1 MARYTLTKNYTEIA
15 ESYGVFQNSSGNAE
29 IEITNDVAEA
39 GIILRPFQTATI
51 SQKVYARK
59 IGNAGACLLTVL
71 PLQKLW
77 DTPNAVPP
85 KRSDDTETESD
96 TTDISTVDAYDDL
109 FSGENCQ
116 HQHKPPMPPLS
127 VKETPTHYL
136 VSVSK
141 DSLKHQNKFLLQ
153 FDDRQ
158 KG

>member
-1 MARYTLTKNYTEIA
+1 MARYTLTKNYSEIA

-39 GIILRPFQTATI
+39 GIILRPFQMVTI
-51 SQKVYARK
+51 SQKVFARK

-85 KRSDDTETESD
+85 KRSDDTDAESD
-96 TTDISTVDAYDDL
+96 TSTVDAYDDL
-109 FSGENCQ
+109 FSGEHCP
-116 HQHKPPMPPLS
+116 HQRKPTMPPLS
-127 VKETPTHYL
+127 VQETPTHYL

>member
-39 GIILRPFQTATI
+39 GIILRPFQMATI

-85 KRSDDTETESD
+85 KRYDDTEAESD
-96 TTDISTVDAYDDL
+96 TDTSTVDAYDDL
-109 FSGENCQ
+109 FSGK
-116 HQHKPPMPPLS
+116 QHKPPMPPLS
-127 VKETPTHYL
+127 VQETPTHYL

>member
-1 MARYTLTKNYTEIA
+1 MARYTLTKNYAEIT

-39 GIILRPFQTATI
+39 GIILRPFQTVTI
-51 SQKVYARK
+51 SQKVFARK

-85 KRSDDTETESD
+85 KRSDDTDAESD
-96 TTDISTVDAYDDL
+96 TSTVDAYDDL
-109 FSGENCQ
+109 FSGD
-116 HQHKPPMPPLS
+116 KPPMPPLS
-127 VKETPTHYL
+127 VQETPTHYL

-141 DSLKHQNKFLLQ
+141 NSLKHKKKFLLQ
-153 FDDRQ
+153 FGLIKIIKNLTKRY
-158 KG
+158 

>member
-29 IEITNDVAEA
+29 IEITNDVTEA
-39 GIILRPFQTATI
+39 GIILRPFQTAMI
-51 SQKVYARK
+51 NQKVYARK

-85 KRSDDTETESD
+85 KRSDDTEAESD
-96 TTDISTVDAYDDL
+96 TSANDISTVDAYDDL
-109 FSGENCQ
+109 FSGK
-116 HQHKPPMPPLS
+116 QHKPHMPPLS

>member
-1 MARYTLTKNYTEIA
+1 MARYTLTKNYSEIA

-39 GIILRPFQTATI
+39 GIILRPFQIATI

-85 KRSDDTETESD
+85 KRSDGEN
-96 TTDISTVDAYDDL
+96 TDAEDGVSVEAYDDL
-109 FSGENCQ
+109 FSGENCP
-116 HQHKPPMPPLS
+116 HHKKPPMPPLS
-127 VKETPTHYL
+127 VQETSTHYL